1 MPDIDVKPRSRV
13 VTDGIEA
20 TTSRGMLRA
29 VGMGDEDWEKPQI
42 GIASSWN
49 EITPCNLS
57 LDRLAQGAKEGVH
70 SGGGYPLQFGT
81 ISVSDGISM
90 GHEGMHFSLVSREV
104 IADSV
109 ETVVNAERL
118 DGTVLLAGCDKS
130 LPGML
135 MAAARLDLASVFLYA
150 GSVMPGYVKQADGT
164 MKEVTIIDSFEGVGA
179 CKAGTMSEEEL
190 KKIECAIVPGEG
202 ACGGMYTANTMA
214 SVAEALGMSLPGS
227 AAPPSADRR
236 RDYYAHRSGEAVVN
250 MLRHGITARQI
261 LTKEA
266 FENAI
271 AVAMALGGSTNVVLH
286 LLAIAHE
293 AEVELSLDDFNRI
306 GSKVPHLADMKPFGK
321 YVMVDVDRNGGIPV
335 IMKALLDA
343 GLLHGDVMTVTGKT
357 LAENLA
363 EIDPPA
369 LDGEVFR
376 TLDNPIHATGGLTIL
391 QGSFAPEGAVVKTAG
406 FDAEVFEGPARVFDR
421 ERAAMDALTEGQIQ
435 KGDVV
440 VIRYEGPKG
449 GPGMREML
457 AITAAIKG
465 AGLGKDVLLLTDGRF
480 SGGTT
485 GLCIGHIAP
494 EAVDAGPVAFVRD
507 GDRIRVDIAARSLD
521 LLVDDAE
528 LEARE
533 QAGPRCPR
541 ATPAESS
548 RSSRSSSSPPPR
560 ARSRASV
567 DTRTIATSP
576 GKEHLMPTE
585 ATPLS
590 AAAGA
595 RRTPEI
601 LTGSGAVLR
610 TLEHLGITDV
620 FGLPGGAIIPFYDE
634 LMASTTIRH
643 VLVRHEQGAGHAA
656 EGYASASGKV
666 GVAIATSGPG
676 ATNLVTAIADAY
688 MDSVPFI
695 AITGQVFS
703 TLMGT
708 DAFQEADI
716 VGITMPITKHSFLVT
731 DPADVPATL
740 AAAHLIATTGRPGPV
755 LVDITKDAQQKSA
768 PYVWPPK
775 IDLPGYRPVTKAHGK
790 QIAAAAQLLAE
801 AERPVLYVGGGVV
814 RSGATAELLRFA
826 EATGAPVVTTL
837 MARGAFP
844 DSHPQHLGMPGMHG
858 TVPAVLGLQDSDLII
873 ALGARFDDRVTG
885 KADEFAP
892 NAKVVH
898 VDIDPAEIS
907 KIRFAD
913 VPIVG
918 DAREVLVDLLDA
930 WNGVPADERASTA
943 DWWTKLDQLRT
954 DFPLGYAE
962 PTDGLL
968 APQAII
974 RRIGELSGPRPCTP
988 PVSVSTRCG
997 RRSSSSTSGRT
1008 PG

>member
-29 VGMGDEDWEKPQI
+29 VGMGDADWDKPQI

-150 GSVMPGYVKQADGT
+150 GSVMPGYVKQADGSF
-164 MKEVTIIDSFEGVGA
+164 KEVTIIDSFEGVGA
-179 CKAGTMSEEEL
+179 CKAGTMTEAEL
-190 KKIECAIVPGEG
+190 KEIECAIVPGEG

-236 RDYYAHRSGEAVVN
+236 RDYYARRSGEAVVN
-250 MLRHGITARQI
+250 MLRLGLTARQI

-335 IMKALLDA
+335 IMKALLEA

-363 EIDPPA
+363 EIDPPE

-376 TLDNPIHATGGLTIL
+376 KLDNPIHTTGGLTIL
-391 QGSFAPEGAVVKTAG
+391 KGSFAPDGAVVKTAG
-406 FDAEVFEGPARVFDR
+406 FDAAVFEGPARVFDR

-528 LEARE
+528 LEARR
-533 QAGPRCPR
+533 AGWAPL
-541 ATPAESS
+541 
-548 RSSRSSSSPPPR
+548 PPR
-560 ARSRASV
+560 Y
-567 DTRTIATSP
+567 TRGVLA
-576 GKEHLMPTE
+576 KFAKLVQ
-585 ATPLS
+585 S
-590 AAAGA
+590 AAK
-595 RRTPEI
+595 
-601 LTGSGAVLR
+601 GAV
-610 TLEHLGITDV
+610 
-620 FGLPGGAIIPFYDE
+620 
-634 LMASTTIRH
+634 
-643 VLVRHEQGAGHAA
+643 
-656 EGYASASGKV
+656 
-666 GVAIATSGPG
+666 
-676 ATNLVTAIADAY
+676 
-688 MDSVPFI
+688 
-695 AITGQVFS
+695 TG
-703 TLMGT
+703 
-708 DAFQEADI
+708 
-716 VGITMPITKHSFLVT
+716 
-731 DPADVPATL
+731 
-740 AAAHLIATTGRPGPV
+740 
-755 LVDITKDAQQKSA
+755 
-768 PYVWPPK
+768 
-775 IDLPGYRPVTKAHGK
+775 
-790 QIAAAAQLLAE
+790 
-801 AERPVLYVGGGVV
+801 
-814 RSGATAELLRFA
+814 
-826 EATGAPVVTTL
+826 
-837 MARGAFP
+837 
-844 DSHPQHLGMPGMHG
+844 
-858 TVPAVLGLQDSDLII
+858 
-873 ALGARFDDRVTG
+873 
-885 KADEFAP
+885 
-892 NAKVVH
+892 
-898 VDIDPAEIS
+898 
-907 KIRFAD
+907 
-913 VPIVG
+913 
-918 DAREVLVDLLDA
+918 
-930 WNGVPADERASTA
+930 
-943 DWWTKLDQLRT
+943 
-954 DFPLGYAE
+954 
-962 PTDGLL
+962 
-968 APQAII
+968 
-974 RRIGELSGPRPCTP
+974 
-988 PVSVSTRCG
+988 
-997 RRSSSSTSGRT
+997 
-1008 PG
+1008 